1 MNKRIS
7 SLIENLQIKK
17 IDFAKTIKVSAPF
30 VSELCSGAKLPSN
43 RTISDIC
50 REFNVNEDWLRTG
63 EGEMFIQ
70 RSRHE
75 ELADFF
81 GDVLSGQ
88 TDFRFRLISALSRMT
103 TEQWEALEQVAV
115 NLMDEIKKPTCKWSA
130 QEVLIGSSVEQIGTR
145 FLIIL

>member
-17 IDFAKTIKVSAPF
+17 RDFAKTIKVSAPF
-30 VSELCSGAKLPSN
+30 VSELCSGAKLPSD

-75 ELADFF
+75 ELAAFF

-145 FLIIL
+145 FLIVL

>member
-7 SLIENLQIKK
+7 ALIETLQMKK

-43 RTISDIC
+43 RTVSDIC
-50 REFNVNEDWLRTG
+50 REFNVNEMWLRTG
-63 EGEMFIQ
+63 EGDMFVQ
-70 RSRHE
+70 RSRNE
-75 ELADFF
+75 EMAAFF

-88 TDFRFRLISALSRMT
+88 TDFRYRLISALSRMT

-115 NLMDEIKKPTCKWSA
+115 NLAEDIKKADP
-130 QEVLIGSSVEQIGTR
+130 
-145 FLIIL
+145 